1 MAAVLRNR
9 WAQLGG
15 VSIVTAV
22 VVGLIGYLVFSES
35 GETVGPS
42 TGDHVSF
49 TSGGKIFSM
58 GRVVDSQFGAGEESR
73 PLEEL
78 PLAARD
84 AVAAG
89 WKDPFLCDSGRG
101 RFFQK
106 ETAGQVEPYFLM
118 YNHLDELIGVYLY
131 SESEMPLP
139 WSPIEE
145 LQGGGQTL
153 LDFPHWSLLVYFRDP
168 TQACPTRESGAV
180 LSYYGDSESK
190 VSTYGTP
197 VPPTP
202 TPTLEVALGGTAT
215 RMAALRSLSFTLT
228 GEGAPPV
235 PGMEAQS
242 LSGEVTLPDQVSV
255 RVTDASG
262 TLQDVEAGSLPISFA
277 DLGATV
283 SGLASGLQDPVEA
296 PSQWIDNRPHRGVSG
311 TVPGSLL
318 AVLFSSADPG
328 ASAAVTLYVGEN
340 DLVRRIRIEGSL
352 APGDPADAARV
363 LDLED
368 LR

>member
-15 VSIVTAV
+15 VSIATAV
-22 VVGLIGYLVFSES
+22 VVGLIAYLVFSES
-35 GETVGPS
+35 GETAGPF

-78 PLAARD
+78 PLAAQD

-106 ETAGQVEPYFLM
+106 ETAGQREPYFLM
-118 YNHLDELIGVYLY
+118 YSHTDHLIGVYLY
-131 SESEMPLP
+131 SESEMPVP
-139 WSPIEE
+139 WAPIEE

-168 TQACPTRESGAV
+168 TKACPTRESGAV

-190 VSTYGTP
+190 VQTYGTP

-202 TPTLEVALGGTAT
+202 TPTLTVALGNAAT
-215 RMAALRSLSFTLT
+215 RMAALRSLRFTLT
-228 GEGAPPV
+228 GEGVSPV
-235 PGMEAQS
+235 PGMEAQRVA
-242 LSGEVTLPDQVSV
+242 GEVTLPDEISLQ
-255 RVTDASG
+255 VTDEAG
-262 TLQDVEAGSLPISFA
+262 AVQDVQAGSLPISFA
-277 DLGATV
+277 DLGVTV
-283 SGLASGLQDPVEA
+283 SGLVKGLQGPSEA
-296 PSQWIDNRPHRGVSG
+296 ASQWIDNRPHRGISG
-311 TVPGSLL
+311 SVQGNRLTG
-318 AVLFSSADPG
+318 LFPSADIDG
-328 ASAAVTLYVGEN
+328 DFTLTLYVGDN
-340 DLVRRIRIEGSL
+340 DLIRRIRIEGPL

-363 LDLED
+363 LDLSD